1 MGNSRYD
8 FQERKNFTGVFNSN
22 HLPCIGNFYGIWYLL
37 ICSIRLQLVRP
48 HLFPRTTSITLV
60 YDLLP
65 TQWRGRVLDV
75 LDGWEVVFI
84 LLHGRDPWYVVKG
97 HDLHTEV
104 FIVLDLLNFGEE
116 GRQVGSR
123 DVVHVCDEVGRR
135 ELMTWSVRYSQDN

>member
-1 MGNSRYD
+1 MISKR
-8 FQERKNFTGVFNSN
+8 ERTLLACLIPIVCHALATSMVF
-22 HLPCIGNFYGIWYLL
+22 GIY
-37 ICSIRLQLVRP
+37 SSAAS
-48 HLFPRTTSITLV
+48 TTSITLV